1 MFCYQC
7 QETAQGKGCILKGVC
22 GKTAEVAGLQDLLMY
37 LMKGISKL
45 TTTLRKRGVESSTAN
60 KFIVDGLF
68 MTITTPISI
77 HPDSYQRS
85 KKPIS
90 YGRTFSTS
98 YIDRESIHP

>member
-68 MTITTPISI
+68 MTITNAN
-77 HPDSYQRS
+77 SYQRS

>member
-7 QETAQGKGCILKGVC
+7 QETAQGKGCTLKGVC

-45 TTTLRKRGVESSTAN
+45 TTTLRKQGVESSTAN

-68 MTITTPISI
+68 MTITNANPGS
-77 HPDSYQRS
+77 SQRS
-85 KKPIS
+85 RKPIS
-90 YGRTFSTS
+90 YGRTFSTNC
-98 YIDRESIHP
+98 IDWESIFP

>member
-68 MTITTPISI
+68 MTITNANF
-77 HPDSYQRS
+77 DSSQRS